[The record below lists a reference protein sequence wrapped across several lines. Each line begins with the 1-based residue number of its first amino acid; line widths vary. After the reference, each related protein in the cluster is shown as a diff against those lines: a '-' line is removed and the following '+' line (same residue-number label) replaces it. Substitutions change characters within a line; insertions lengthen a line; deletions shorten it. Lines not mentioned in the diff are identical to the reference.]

1 MQITYFAA
9 FLGYIILLLV
19 VSFLYSRRMK
29 NIEDFFL
36 AGRKLPGFLV
46 YLSLTASWIG
56 ATSTLVS
63 VDEAYANGL
72 SSFWIMGFP
81 AMATVLIFAFFL
93 SSRIRKLPI
102 VSLPD
107 LVEMRYGKIV
117 RHMAALL
124 IVWYMVVLA
133 SSQMVAAGRFLGQFV
148 GITYLQGLLLGL
160 GVVLIYSVFG
170 GFFSVVVTDGF
181 QFFCIAAGILGLLI
195 FLIGSYSF
203 SDVCFLSQSYGKS
216 EYFNIFH
223 DFGRSFLIFISFTM
237 AWIISPIAWQRI
249 QSARDE
255 KSAKKGL
262 LASSATFF
270 LFYGAVV
277 LIGIFSLALF
287 SSANQEGPLLSVI
300 IASNSG
306 YILGG
311 ILFIAVTAA
320 LMSTMDTA
328 INTGALSLTRDV
340 YQQIIQRKKS
350 NHAVSISRISTIVV
364 GGLAFLIAT
373 RLQSI
378 LTTLGLA
385 SEIMCVGFFIP
396 GIAMLYSR
404 KKRPFAGGLS
414 LSSGALYS
422 LIGFLS
428 GTGFIHLN
436 WLEWPYSIPLGLGI
450 SGASFLVGLVIDR
463 WNESF

>member
-9 FLGYIILLLV
+9 LLGYIILLLG
-19 VSFLYSRRMK
+19 VSFLFSRRMK
-29 NIEDFFL
+29 NLEDFFL
-36 AGRKLPGFLV
+36 ASRRLPGFLV

-81 AMATVLIFAFFL
+81 AVATVLIFAFFL
-93 SSRIRKLPI
+93 TSRIRRLPI
-102 VSLPD
+102 FSLPD
-107 LVEMRYGKIV
+107 LVEMRYGKTV
-117 RHMAALL
+117 RHMASVL

-133 SSQMVAAGRFLGQFV
+133 SSQMVAAGQFLGQFV
-148 GITYLQGLLLGL
+148 GINYLNGLLLGV

-181 QFFCIAAGILGLLI
+181 QFFCIAAGLAGLLI
-195 FLIGSYSF
+195 FLVGSYSF
-203 SDVCFLSQSYGKS
+203 SDVCFLAQNHGKVG
-216 EYFNIFH
+216 YFNLFH
-223 DFGRSFLIFISFTM
+223 DFERSFLVFISFTM

-249 QSARDE
+249 QSAQDE
-255 KSAKKGL
+255 KKAKNGL
-262 LASSATFF
+262 FASSVTFF

-277 LIGIFSLALF
+277 LIGILSLALF
-287 SSANQEGPLLSVI
+287 SSANQEGPILSVI

-306 YILGG
+306 YLLGG
-311 ILFIAVTAA
+311 ILFIAVTAS

-340 YQQIIQRKKS
+340 YQQIFQRKKS
-350 NHAVSISRISTIVV
+350 NHVVLISRIATLVI

-396 GIAMLYSR
+396 GIAMLYFP
-404 KKRPFAGGLS
+404 KKKPFAGGLS
-414 LSSGALYS
+414 LSFGALYS
-422 LIGFLS
+422 FIGFLS
-428 GTGFIHLN
+428 SIEFIHLK
-436 WLEWPYSIPLGLGI
+436 WLEWPYSVPAGLGI
-450 SGASFLVGLVIDR
+450 SGAGFLVGLVIDR
-463 WNESF
+463 LNESF